1 MLTHCCK
8 RVRHAKKQAVSLS
21 KSEILGYNWEGFEY
35 SNAAHGR
42 LKMTEELLVREEVR
56 QHPAWVRLNDQLG
69 WYDHKSGVNQK
80 RYKQI
85 QAAQIILATSIPVFS
100 LIDDNRGPWITAI
113 LGASVAI
120 LAGLQQL
127 GNYNDLWTTYR
138 ATAEQLKHEKFLFLA
153 QSGPYRSLQEEE
165 ALRLLAERV
174 EECVSTEHAKW
185 VSERTH
191 QQVDEQE

>member
-1 MLTHCCK
+1 
-8 RVRHAKKQAVSLS
+8 
-21 KSEILGYNWEGFEY
+21 
-35 SNAAHGR
+35 
-42 LKMTEELLVREEVR
+42 MTEELLVSEEVR
-56 QHPAWVRLNDQLG
+56 QHPAWARLNDQLG
-69 WYDHKSGVNQK
+69 WYDHKSAVNQK

-100 LIDDNRGPWITAI
+100 LIGDYWGRLIMAI

-120 LAGLQQL
+120 LAGFQQL